1 MSLDVEVKSVMMV
14 DARFVWFKGAW
25 RHERI
30 KVPKELE
37 FNLPFAWK
45 WGGMWEMR
53 GPSRKA
59 PGANQPRGLSANSRL
74 KLVCK
79 CNQKAACGRA

>member
-45 WGGMWEMR
+45 WGGM
-53 GPSRKA
+53 
-59 PGANQPRGLSANSRL
+59 
-74 KLVCK
+74 
-79 CNQKAACGRA
+79 